1 MNISQKAYFWIT
13 QEINKYPAYSIY
25 HFYRL
30 SRMSLTPEDIQKLS
44 TAIAGAVGKAMST
57 ALTGDRNI
65 RSKEEKTSEKSGKKQ
80 DFSSPKQLEEYI
92 KKQAKASF
100 SGIADNIDTIMD
112 GFQKIYEQ
120 EIFSNKEL
128 DKALKN
134 TIKSM
139 TSMEDMMG
147 SSGAALSKLAEDG
160 DGIGEVFKILKKR
173 VEGAATLQKELADA
187 QASGTELSG
196 WWLMELGKEMGVTT
210 ERLEELK
217 SKGVVTLQEE
227 LIRIGG
233 ESKNVVKRLA
243 ENAVSHKRVIEGNK
257 ILTKGTEILGKQFGL
272 TNLSVAAFAALG
284 VTSFSKMYSAV
295 TAGVNAQLP
304 LNNIL
309 SITTDSLTKFGVPI
323 EELTRAVSESRRQ
336 IAQTDYSTFIQG
348 LDASSDRLRNEG
360 VAAKDALEL
369 ATAFRQNAQS
379 AGISARDTDRMNAAV
394 QNQEQ
399 EFIKLNRVT
408 GMTKQEYIEMSRA
421 AAENADLQK
430 LNLGFGS
437 KERAGRVEAFRAQ
450 SVLLQTTYGLSKAQ
464 ADATQSALLS
474 VQKDKVTSRLEQAAK
489 VQQMASIMGMGD
501 AGAEA
506 ADIIRLGRR
515 ATEEQKTKLATFMGT
530 LNESAQSMAMGGMAE
545 ENVVNVLEDGMSGG
559 TKQLYDAG
567 VALQS
572 ATGKMITDAEAA
584 AALQRSSTDQTTSK
598 LIEAFTFVKNAF
610 ESPLVQMAISV
621 AGLLT
626 SSASLIGAASAL
638 TAAAGALSGGAIV
651 GKAGKAGG
659 LLAGAGKLAGGVMA
673 AGAAGY
679 AAGEVFNVGV
689 EKLTGTSFGSWLYD
703 KFGKS
708 EAEKNIL
715 APTPIP
721 TYGNVSAPTTQ
732 QTAIA
737 ASAIAAPESFKAPVV
752 ATPTEINTVNQQGL
766 NEKLV
771 NQQAEMISILRA
783 SEELSREMVE
793 ILKVSND
800 HLKVTASKRTTEM
813 FESRTTLSKTEFV
826 SSALR

>member
-1 MNISQKAYFWIT
+1 
-13 QEINKYPAYSIY
+13 
-25 HFYRL
+25 
-30 SRMSLTPEDIQKLS
+30 MSLTPEDIQKLA
-44 TAIAGAVGKAMST
+44 TAVSSAVGKAMST
-57 ALTGDRNI
+57 ALTGDRAAKA
-65 RSKEEKTSEKSGKKQ
+65 KEEKTAGKTDKKQ

-100 SGIADNIDTIMD
+100 SGVSDNIDTIIN

-120 EIFSNKEL
+120 ELFSNKEL
-128 DKALKN
+128 DKAFKN
-134 TIKSM
+134 TIKTMS
-139 TSMEDMMG
+139 SMEDMIG
-147 SSGAALSKLAEDG
+147 SSGEALLQMAADG
-160 DGIGEVFKILKKR
+160 DGMGEVFKILKKR
-173 VEGAATLQKELADA
+173 VEGAATLQKELAEA

-210 ERLEELK
+210 KKLEELK
-217 SKGVVTLQEE
+217 NKGVTVLKDE
-227 LIRIGG
+227 LIKIGG
-233 ESKNVVKRLA
+233 ESENVVKKLA
-243 ENAVSHKRVIEGNK
+243 ENAVTHKRVIEGNK
-257 ILTKGTEILGKQFGL
+257 ALSKGVEILGKQFGL
-272 TNLSVAAFAALG
+272 TNLSLAAFTALG
-284 VTSFSKMYSAV
+284 VSSFGKLYSAV
-295 TAGVNAQLP
+295 TAGTNAQIP
-304 LNNIL
+304 FNNIVD
-309 SITTDSLTKFGVPI
+309 ITTDSLTKFGVPI
-323 EELTRAVSESRRQ
+323 EELTKAVSESRRQ
-336 IAQTDYSTFIQG
+336 IAQTDYDTFIKG

-394 QNQEQ
+394 QNQEK

-489 VQQMASIMGMGD
+489 VQQMASIMGMGE
-501 AGAEA
+501 AGSEA

-530 LNESAQSMAMGGMAE
+530 LNESAQSMAMGGLAE
-545 ENVVNVLEDGMSGG
+545 ENVVNVLEDGMGGG

-572 ATGKMITDAEAA
+572 ASGKALKDAEVTAAMQRSAADAA
-584 AALQRSSTDQTTSK
+584 AAK
-598 LIEAFTFVKNAF
+598 GIEAFTFIKNAF
-610 ESPLVQMAISV
+610 DNPLVQMAVS
-621 AGLLT
+621 AGGLLA
-626 SSASLIGAASAL
+626 SSASLMGAASAL
-638 TAAAGALSGGAIV
+638 TAAAGAIGGGGIAS
-651 GKAGKAGG
+651 KAGG
-659 LLAGAGKLAGGVMA
+659 MLKGAGKLAGAAGGVLA

-679 AAGEVFNVGV
+679 AVGEGINQLV
-689 EKLTGTSFGSWLYD
+689 ESTTGASIGSHLYD
-703 KFGKS
+703 LFGGGS

-721 TYGNVSAPTTQ
+721 AKAGTAPVAGMPTETVGGATVAAPTLV
-732 QTAIA
+732 
-737 ASAIAAPESFKAPVV
+737 KAPVV
-752 ATPTEINTVNQQGL
+752 ATPAEINTVNQQGL

-771 NQQAEMISILRA
+771 NQQAEMITILRS
-783 SEELSREMVE
+783 SEGLSREMLE
-793 ILKVSND
+793 ILKTSND
-800 HLKVTASKRTTEM
+800 QLKTVASKRTASA
-813 FESRTTLSKTEFV
+813 FESRINLTKTEFV